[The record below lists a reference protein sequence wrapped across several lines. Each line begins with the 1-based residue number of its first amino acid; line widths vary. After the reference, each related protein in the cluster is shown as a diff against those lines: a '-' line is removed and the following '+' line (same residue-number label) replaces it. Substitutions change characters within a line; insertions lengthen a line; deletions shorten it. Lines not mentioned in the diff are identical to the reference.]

1 MQIRCTPENMFDG
14 PLSKTEVDAVAPEV
28 VKTWFATLGLVSTT
42 TQHVLAQSIAI
53 PEVYDWFQ
61 DALFL
66 PEGSLY
72 YI

>member
-1 MQIRCTPENMFDG
+1 MQVRCTPDNMFDG
-14 PLSKTEVDAVAPEV
+14 PLSKAEVDAVAPGT
-28 VKTWFATLGLVSTT
+28 VKTWFATLGLSTTT
-42 TQHVLAQSIAI
+42 TQHVLAQSISI

-72 YI
+72 HV